1 MEAHTAKERK
11 LKSDIIQKNILR
23 KDLLKRL
30 STVNRWT
37 EKLTQIKNL
46 QKQKKIEAS
55 IARYQEGIEPLK
67 KELILMCEDLENR
80 IKEEMTYSEEE
91 VKAFQASLQKSIK
104 ELKKVQKS
112 LDEADKKDDKSE
124 KSPETM
130 PRLKRL
136 LREETKKI
144 KRDEK
149 ELQSEERDKVL
160 FTLEL
165 KRIAL
170 DRELFSA

>member
-1 MEAHTAKERK
+1 MEAHTAKERN

-23 KDLLKRL
+23 KDLQKRL
-30 STVNRWT
+30 STINRWT
-37 EKLTQIKNL
+37 EKLAQTKNL
-46 QKQKKIEAS
+46 QKQKKIETS

-67 KELILMCEDLENR
+67 KELILMYEDLENR
-80 IKEEMTYSEEE
+80 IKEEMAYSEEE
-91 VKAFQASLQKSIK
+91 VKAFHASLEQSTQ

-112 LDEADKKDDKSE
+112 LDEAEKKDDKSE
-124 KSPETM
+124 KSPETK

-144 KRDEK
+144 KSDEK
-149 ELQSEERDKVL
+149 ELQSEEKDKLL

-170 DRELFSA
+170 DKELFSI

>member
-1 MEAHTAKERK
+1 MEAHTKKERK
-11 LKSDIIQKNILR
+11 LKSEIIQKNILR
-23 KDLLKRL
+23 KDLQKRL
-30 STVNRWT
+30 SSINRWT
-37 EKLTQIKNL
+37 EKLAQTKNL
-46 QKQKKIEAS
+46 QKQKRIEAS
-55 IARYQEGIEPLK
+55 IDRYQKRIELLK

-80 IKEEMTYSEEE
+80 IKEEMAYSEEE
-91 VKAFQASLQKSIK
+91 VKAFHASLEQSTK
-104 ELKKVQKS
+104 ELKKVQQS
-112 LDEADKKDDKSE
+112 LEEAEKKDDTSE
-124 KSPETM
+124 KSQETK

-149 ELQSEERDKVL
+149 ELQSEERDKAL

-170 DRELFSA
+170 DREMFSI